1 MMPNTSEDGERLY
14 FLIKLILGISL
25 VVQWL
30 RLRVSNA
37 GAQLRSLVW
46 PKNKKIKLNIQL
58 LYNSII
64 PFLEFTQEK

>member
-1 MMPNTSEDGERLY
+1 MPNTSEDGERLY

-30 RLRVSNA
+30 RLSISNT

>member
-37 GAQLRSLVW
+37 GAQLRSLAW

>member
-1 MMPNTSEDGERLY
+1 MPNTSEDGERLY